1 MKLRKAKQ
9 TDVREIFLLNLEA
22 AKTANGVA
30 RKVEEILQ
38 KDVADFVK
46 KSLRTGL
53 IFVIE
58 HPSNPKKLIA
68 EIHCY
73 KHEPQCFK
81 HVLGNLTLVVHPDFQ
96 GQGLGRKIFSHLLTE
111 IKKSRRSIVRVELM
125 TRQNNP
131 RGIKLYQSLGF
142 EIEGVCKN
150 RILDAEKK
158 LGSDVMMAWFNPSF
172 ESLQIS

>member
-9 TDVREIFLLNLEA
+9 TDVREIFLLNREA

-46 KSLRTGL
+46 KSLKTGL

-96 GQGLGRKIFSHLLTE
+96 GQGFGKKIFSHLLTE
-111 IKKSRRSIVRVELM
+111 ITKNHRDIVRVELM
-125 TRQNNP
+125 TRQNNS
-131 RGIKLYQSLGF
+131 RGIKLYESLGF
-142 EIEGVCKN
+142 EIEGFCKN
-150 RILDAEKK
+150 RILDAEGM
-158 LGSDVMMAWFNPSF
+158 LGSDTMMAWFNPNF
-172 ESLQIS
+172 KRDNF